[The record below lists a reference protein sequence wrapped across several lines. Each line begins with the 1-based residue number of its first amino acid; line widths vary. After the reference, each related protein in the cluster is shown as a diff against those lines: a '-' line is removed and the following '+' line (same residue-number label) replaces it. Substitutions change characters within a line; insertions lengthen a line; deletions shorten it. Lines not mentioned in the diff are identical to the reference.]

1 MRFGVVVEDSTGI
14 RPDVVLVANARM
26 VSAINCSK
34 AHLGNFKKAIYSYPC
49 LVIKINSYNTWP
61 PIIVLAFLKSGRK
74 FIHGGHQGAKK
85 SMMTGWPL
93 VITSGKSEA
102 TRVSIVLA

>member
-14 RPDVVLVANARM
+14 RPDVVLVANTRM
-26 VSAINCSK
+26 DGAINCAK
-34 AHLGNFKKAIYSYPC
+34 AHLGDCKKAIFLSLSC
-49 LVIKINSYNTWP
+49 HQNNSYNTWP